1 MKNNLILTVL
11 FLFFCTPVLSQNQT
25 IKKLHV
31 ESKNNGTVIL
41 LDSNKKLN
49 LNNVTAWYS
58 SEWFYITIYDA
69 KSDSLAI
76 SNYKNDSLKSVEI
89 SNTEESTQIALQ
101 LNQNIESF
109 EIDMPKRKSIQF
121 LLRNNQ
127 IISKNK
133 ISKDSAVNTTLSIKN
148 DDIDELE
155 ISDSQKT
162 KLKFNNKLL
171 VLIGFLIA
179 GSDIASNTTFLL
191 GSLLAIVSS
200 LI

>member
-31 ESKNNGTVIL
+31 ESKNNGTVIML
-41 LDSNKKLN
+41 ESNKKLN
-49 LNNVTAWYS
+49 LENITAWYS
-58 SEWFYITIYDA
+58 SDWFYITIYNA
-69 KSDSLAI
+69 ESDSLTM

-89 SNTEESTQIALQ
+89 SNAEESTQIALQ
-101 LNQNIESF
+101 VNENIESF
-109 EIDMPKRKSIQF
+109 EIDIPQRKSVQF

-127 IISKNK
+127 IISKDK
-133 ISKDSAVNTTLSIKN
+133 ISKDLSVNTLSIN
-148 DDIDELE
+148 DNDIDETELSGGQE
-155 ISDSQKT
+155 T
-162 KLKFNNKLL
+162 KVAFNSKLI
-171 VLIGFLIA
+171 VLIGFLIS
-179 GSDIASNTTFLL
+179 GSDITNNTTFLL